1 MGFRILLKDTL
12 TNGPLGPG
20 IETATVGVQH
30 VAKRSTLW
38 DIILHNN
45 IKTDINLVRMD
56 DAQRLLTMETFRLD
70 ETTRSLSR

>member
-20 IETATVGVQH
+20 IETVTVGEQH
-30 VAKRSTLW
+30 VAERSTLW
-38 DIILHNN
+38 DIILYNN

-56 DAQRLLTMETFRLD
+56 DGQRLSTMKHLD
-70 ETTRSLSR
+70 